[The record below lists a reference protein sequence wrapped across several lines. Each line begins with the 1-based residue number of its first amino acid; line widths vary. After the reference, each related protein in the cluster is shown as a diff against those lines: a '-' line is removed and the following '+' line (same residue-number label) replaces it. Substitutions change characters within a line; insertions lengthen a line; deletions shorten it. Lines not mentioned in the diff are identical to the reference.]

1 MDLDR
6 AHQIARERGPIPIVY
21 WIVRGILQPFFRV
34 YFRLSRVGREH
45 IPADGPV
52 LLAANHRSFS
62 DPFMIGLCPRRPLH
76 FVAKVELFD
85 KRWKAWILLAL
96 GAFPIRRGESDE
108 DAMETARVI
117 LERGGAVGIFP
128 EGTRTRPGPL
138 GEPKRGVGRLALE
151 TGAPIVPVAIIGT
164 EDIRRRWRIR
174 PRRVTVR
181 CGRAL
186 TYPRPLD
193 REPRHGLAQEIANR
207 VWSCVALQWE
217 YLGGLPPI
225 RRVVVIGAGSWGTA
239 VATLLARGGAS
250 VQLVCRS
257 AEQARELA
265 ALRTNVGYLPGVTL
279 PDTVTVGTA
288 PTIDWAEA
296 DLVCLAVPSQLLP
309 NALESIASRIP
320 DDLGVLVLS
329 KGLVAPAGAA
339 PSALA
344 KDVLGSRPI
353 ACLGGPAHAVE
364 SVQRGASLTVATP
377 DRIFAALLASSFRK
391 GRVACETSS
400 DLVGVELAG
409 VAKNAAVLAAGAAL
423 ADGPNA
429 AGAAA
434 GRVYAEC
441 FALAKARGA
450 EAESFVGPTGAGDLV
465 ATVLAAHSRNRRA
478 GELLAQGM
486 VPEDIPGVLGQVP
499 EALHVLPVLAQAMDD
514 AGVSAPATHE
524 LAALAEGRIGA
535 EQWLAATRRPAARSR
550 AA

>member
-6 AHQIARERGPIPIVY
+6 AHQIARDRGPLPIVY
-21 WIVRGILQPFFRV
+21 WIVRAVLQPFFGV

-45 IPADGPV
+45 IPPEGPV

-62 DPFMIGLCPRRPLH
+62 DPFMIGLCLRRPLH

-85 KRWKAWILLAL
+85 KRWKAWLLLAL
-96 GAFPIRRGESDE
+96 GAFPVRRGDSDE

-138 GEPKRGVGRLALE
+138 GEPRRGVGRLALE
-151 TGAPIVPVAIIGT
+151 TGAPIVPVAILGT
-164 EDIRRRWRIR
+164 EDIRRGWRVR

-181 CGRAL
+181 CGRTL
-186 TYPRPLD
+186 TFPRPLD

-250 VQLVCRS
+250 VQLIART
-257 AEQARELA
+257 AEQANELA
-265 ALRTNVGYLPGVTL
+265 LLRTNVAYLPGITL
-279 PDTVTVGTA
+279 PDSVTVKTA
-288 PTIDWAEA
+288 AAVDWTEV
-296 DLVCLAVPSQLLP
+296 DLACLAVPSQALP
-309 NALESIASRIP
+309 PALDSVAAQIP
-320 DDLGVLVLS
+320 DGLGVLVLS
-329 KGLVAPAGAA
+329 KGLVAPAGTA
-339 PSALA
+339 PSEL
-344 KDVLGSRPI
+344 VRERLGPRPVG
-353 ACLGGPAHAVE
+353 CLGGPAHAVE
-364 SVQRGASLTVATP
+364 AVERGASLTVATP
-377 DRIFAALLASSFRK
+377 DRTFAALLASSFRK
-391 GRVACETSS
+391 GGVTCETSS
-400 DLVGVELAG
+400 DLVGIELAG
-409 VAKNAAVLAAGAAL
+409 VAKNAAVLAAGAAI

-441 FALAKARGA
+441 HALAKSRGA
-450 EAESFVGPTGAGDLV
+450 SAESFSGPAGAGDLV
-465 ATVLAAHSRNRRA
+465 ATVLAPHSRNRRA
-478 GELLAQGM
+478 GELLAQG
-486 VPEDIPGVLGQVP
+486 VIPADIPSVLGQVP
-499 EALHVLPVLAQAMDD
+499 EALHAVPILARALDE
-514 AGVSAPATHE
+514 AGISSPATHE

-535 EQWLAATRRPAARSR
+535 RQWLAATGRAPVRSR